1 MSETKKPQGRPRLTD
16 KVGIRTLHR
25 RELWRKA
32 SDKFY
37 KKKTGGIPNGTN
49 QEL

>member
-16 KVGIRTLHR
+16 DVSLRTIRL
-25 RELWRKA
+25 REQWRKA

-37 KKKTGGIPNGTN
+37 QKNKKPKGVKHV
-49 QEL
+49 